1 MLYRMSQMPF
11 FVLKKYTTLSLAVV
25 SQILD
30 ALHKDYR
37 RAKLLRHGST
47 ASLLTAGGGL
57 AGGSVLLGAP
67 VEMAAG
73 AVAMTLVS
81 AGGLQVLPMHDGVF
95 SI

>member
-1 MLYRMSQMPF
+1 MLYRVSHNPF
-11 FVLKKYTTLSLAVV
+11 FCFKKYTTLSLAVV

-30 ALHKDYR
+30 GLQKDYR
-37 RAKLLRHGST
+37 RAKLFRHGST

-57 AGGSVLLGAP
+57 AGGGVFLGAP

-81 AGGLQVLPMHDGVF
+81 AGGLQVIVIHDDVF
-95 SI
+95 PI